1 MSRVVLG
8 SVEGEGEVEVQYD
21 PTVTAPHTL
30 SGRCGGYSIGGV
42 LVLKGNMRGDTVQW
56 WGGLS
61 GYRMRGNNQFLGCRV
76 MGIRV
81 VCTLSS
87 VYTTVCTLQC
97 VVCTLNNVYTTVCNM
112 YFSLYCNMVCVV
124 WSMQCEVFSV
134 KCVVCSV

>member
-1 MSRVVLG
+1 MSRVLLG

-30 SGRCGGYSIGGV
+30 AGRCGVWGYSISGV
-42 LVLKGNMRGDTVQW
+42 LVLKGYMRGDTVQW

-61 GYRMRGNNQFLGCRV
+61 GYRIRGSNQFLGSRV

-87 VYTTVCTLQC
+87 VYTA
-97 VVCTLNNVYTTVCNM
+97 
-112 YFSLYCNMVCVV
+112 
-124 WSMQCEVFSV
+124 
-134 KCVVCSV
+134 VCSVYSE